1 MSESIVNSI
10 AVVGSGAM
18 GRGIGQLFAQAGC
31 SIVMIDSNGAALA
44 AAQAYFASTFSKMV
58 EKGKLSQENSERLIS
73 QITYSESIK
82 AVKSVDLVIEAIVE
96 NLEVKRALFQQMEA
110 IVAANTLLVSNTSS
124 LSITSIAAAC
134 VAPARIAGLHFF
146 NPVPL
151 MKVVEIVRGALTDET
166 TLQSLISLVKR
177 SGHRGVLCGD
187 TPGFI
192 VNHAG
197 RGYGTESLRALGEGV
212 TTFAEIDAILREQVS
227 FGGNGF
233 KLGPFELLDLTGLDV
248 SHPVMESIYHQYF
261 EEPRFRPSVITK
273 QRLDAKMLGRK
284 TKRGFYDYSS
294 GVQRLTVEDQSAN
307 DKANAAYLPA
317 TKLLPVWIA
326 PSPHS
331 LHLAALIE
339 ALGAT
344 VETGSTASAEAMIL
358 VAPWG
363 TDASHEAAEHGYDAE
378 RVIAIDTLFSVG
390 YQACKRRVIMTTP
403 ATSQHVVECA
413 LSLFSADATKVSLL
427 SDSAGFIAQRVC
439 AMVVNIACDIAQ
451 QQVASPSDI
460 DSAVQLGL
468 GYPQGPLT
476 MGDSIGAP
484 ALYQMLINLQQLT
497 GDDRF
502 RPSPWLRR
510 RAQLNLS
517 LLQDQSV

>member
-31 SIVMIDSNGAALA
+31 AIIMIDSNAAALA

-58 EKGKLSQENSERLIS
+58 EKGKLSQENANKLVS
-73 QITYSESIK
+73 QIAYSESIN
-82 AVKSVDLVIEAIVE
+82 AVKGVDLVIEAIVE

-110 IVAANTLLVSNTSS
+110 IVPANTMLVSNTSS

-134 VAPARIAGLHFF
+134 MAPARVAGLHFF

-166 TLQSLISLVKR
+166 TLQALVSLVKR
-177 SGHRGVLCGD
+177 SGHRGVLCED

-197 RGYGTESLRALGEGV
+197 RGYGLRALGEGV

-273 QRLDAKMLGRK
+273 QRLDAKTLGRK
-284 TKRGFYDYSS
+284 TKRGFYDYQS
-294 GVQRLTVEDQSAN
+294 GVQLLTVEDQRTN
-307 DKANAAYLPA
+307 DLAKAAYQAA
-317 TKLLPVWIA
+317 TTQLPVWVA
-326 PSPHS
+326 PSARS
-331 LHLAALIE
+331 MNLDALVQ
-339 ALGAT
+339 ALGAN
-344 VETGSTASAEAMIL
+344 VETGSEPTAQAMIL

-363 TDASHEAAEHGYDAE
+363 TDASQEAAEHGYDAS
-378 RVIAIDTLFSVG
+378 RVIAIDTLFAVG
-390 YQACKRRVIMTTP
+390 YQACKRRVIMATP
-403 ATSQHVVECA
+403 ATSTQVIESA
-413 LSLFSADATKVSLL
+413 LSLFSADAAKVSLL
-427 SDSAGFIAQRVC
+427 ADSAGFIAQRVC

-484 ALYQMLINLQQLT
+484 ALYQMLINLQGLT

-517 LLQDQSV
+517 LLQDQSF